1 MSVGG
6 TPPFIPYPSNQV
18 ATLTL
23 WEQFQLRASQGA
35 SEQELAVRAGI
46 NLSPLN
52 AIIPFTGTEGGAYA
66 YGLERE
72 LPTISP
78 RALNEGNDDSL
89 GSVTQEAEVLKIY
102 GKDVKT
108 DRAAIDMYGMSAHR
122 RQLNMNIRALRLRL
136 ERDFIKGNKSENN
149 GRNASGLEHLITA
162 GSSQYISNHATA
174 GPLSAAKLH
183 ELVDS
188 VDVPP
193 SEKRLIVGRHMG
205 RILGSAI
212 TIPAFGGSVDF
223 RPNEFGKQA
232 AFFNEVEIIRTD
244 VDENNEPIQGFNEA
258 SSTTSIYCVA
268 LGEGLVTGIQGF
280 VEVPGSGRQ
289 EGLAVYD
296 IGEMHQTPHMLTR
309 IAWYLNFVME
319 NKRAAARLDKI
330 TSATPI
336 A

>member
-1 MSVGG
+1 M
-6 TPPFIPYPSNQV
+6 

-35 SEQELAVRAGI
+35 PEQELAVRAGI
-46 NLSPLN
+46 NVSPLN
-52 AIIPFTGTEGGAYA
+52 AIIPFASTEGGAYA

-72 LPTISP
+72 LPTMSP
-78 RALNEGNDDSL
+78 RALNEANDSSL
-89 GSVTQEAEVLKIY
+89 GSITQESEVLKIY

-108 DRAAIDMYGMSAHR
+108 DRAMIDMYGMSAHR
-122 RQLNMNIRALRLRL
+122 KQINMNIRALRLRL
-136 ERDFIKGNKSENN
+136 ERDFIKGNKSENG
-149 GRNASGLEHLITA
+149 GRNASGLESLITP

-183 ELVDS
+183 ELIDS

-193 SEKRLIVGRHMG
+193 SEKKLIVGRHMG

-244 VDENNEPIQGFNEA
+244 VDESNVPIQGFNEPN
-258 SSTTSIYCVA
+258 STTSIYCVA

-280 VEVPGSGRQ
+280 VNVPNGGRQ
-289 EGLAVYD
+289 EGLSVYD
-296 IGEMHQTPHMLTR
+296 QGEMDNTPHMLTR
-309 IAWYLNFVME
+309 IVWYLNFVME

-330 TSATPI
+330 TSGTPV